1 MAHPGCSRAQEEDA
15 VRSDPR
21 DEMWPIEDYRDY
33 LLVLARLQ
41 VGAHPQVTVDPSDLV
56 QQAIL
61 QAHEKQ
67 AQFRGLT
74 EVERLGWLRAI
85 LANVLA
91 GVFRHVGTQSRDF
104 ARELSLDV
112 ELERS
117 SSRMEAL
124 LAADQS
130 SPSERVVRSEQLLLL
145 ARALARLPDDQ
156 RRVVELHYLK
166 GLKVAD
172 VAQEIGRSR
181 PAAAGLIFRALNRL
195 RELLRDS
202 REAPHVR

>member
-1 MAHPGCSRAQEEDA
+1 M
-15 VRSDPR
+15 RSDPR